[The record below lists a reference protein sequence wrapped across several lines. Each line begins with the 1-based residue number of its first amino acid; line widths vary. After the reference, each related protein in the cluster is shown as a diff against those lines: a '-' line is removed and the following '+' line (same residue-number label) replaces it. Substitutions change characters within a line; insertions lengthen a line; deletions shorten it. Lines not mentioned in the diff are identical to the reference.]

1 MSQQQSEGTE
11 PRFLIPLP
19 GGRVARVPL
28 EVLERYVSDEA
39 RAQHA
44 TSTPRSRPETI
55 TLRAGDTVIQV
66 DVYATGGQVSVER
79 ESDGGDDVVA
89 HSLSVDPTTGT
100 SEWHTD
106 WEYGE
111 CEYTSESGFQERI
124 QAWHRH
130 PFATEYTEIYEG

>member
-1 MSQQQSEGTE
+1 MSEERQRDETE

-19 GGRVARVPL
+19 GGRVARLPL
-28 EVLERYVSDEA
+28 QVLEEHAVEGAVVRHKAPATPKGQTTSI
-39 RAQHA
+39 RAGA
-44 TSTPRSRPETI
+44 STI
-55 TLRAGDTVIQV
+55 TINVFAGS
-66 DVYATGGQVSVER
+66 GEVSVEAG
-79 ESDGGDDVVA
+79 EEGDVVA

-111 CEYTSESGFQERI
+111 CEYTNESGFQERI

-130 PFATEYTEIYEG
+130 PFGTEYTEIYEG